1 MALAFLTATDDDDDV
16 VWGVGI
22 GFWAIP
28 AAAVLSSAATM
39 VMTMRRT
46 LPLRDRVLLGVV
58 GLLGSAAGLVL
69 GFVGLLAAAEIDC
82 AGRYECPL

>member
-1 MALAFLTATDDDDDV
+1 M
-16 VWGVGI
+16 VWSVGI

-28 AAAVLSSAATM
+28 AAAVLSSATTM

-46 LPLRDRVLLGVV
+46 LPLRDRVLVGVV
-58 GLLGSAAGLVL
+58 GLLGSVAGLVL

-82 AGRYECPL
+82 AGRYECPI